1 MAMLDCHN
9 PACQKPNPEGNPF
22 CQNCRMPLIRRYLW
36 AIGPEDCLPNE
47 VLAGRYLCK
56 TQNIFL
62 DTKPGFL
69 PNNSGEV
76 PAEFTPYLRLSPW
89 QIHVPQVY
97 DWVERS
103 SGLPILLLEQVPLK
117 VDLRANVPDVK
128 VYPFPALTDEWQRAT
143 ALRQLNWLWQ
153 MASLWQPL
161 SGEQGVASLLEPR
174 LLRVEG
180 SLLRLLELQKG
191 GDASTSL
198 TQLGQ
203 LWQSWGAVAQPETA
217 SFLQQ
222 VCPQLIRGEIYNVEL
237 LTDYLDR
244 AIARVGQAQTR
255 HVQTATRTDQGPTR
269 QRNEDACYP
278 PAGTV
283 QTLLSAQDPLVVV
296 CDGIGGHQGG
306 DVASNLAIEAI
317 QQQITSLDLKSSNA
331 ATLMVE
337 LEKAACLAND
347 QISRRNDSEQ
357 RMDRQRMGTTLVMG
371 LIRAHELYVTH
382 VGDSRAYWI
391 TRHGCHQVT
400 LDDDVA
406 SREVRLG
413 YSTYPQALQHPGS
426 GSLVQALG
434 MSASSLLY
442 PNVQRFVLD
451 EDSVFLLCSDGLSD
465 GDRVDEYWQTEILP
479 MLEGKTDIE
488 TVSKRLV
495 EIANT
500 QNGHDNVTVG
510 LIYVQVTPSGVE
522 PIAME
527 NLSTLS
533 PATTRFSPAIPETP
547 TQISQPPRSEP
558 LQSSLKTQVL
568 QPETTA
574 PSRLLLL
581 GIGALLGIAGLLGL
595 LFWLP
600 NSQRAVAPMPSAI
613 PPQPS
618 PTSSPNVSPLS
629 IGSLVQITPK
639 NLPLPPLVLL
649 SEPIASTSGTGMI
662 PSPSPA
668 VSPSEAPSAPTPIGT
683 IPDNAVLEVLTKSG
697 TTQQGQWVRFRV
709 CSVPK
714 PNSAVIA
721 GQSGWIRESEVSP
734 WVAPIAQPTVEQ
746 RGSCASSISRI
757 GALQIRFRNEEI
769 MDFFKKPSP

>member
-9 PACQKPNPEGNPF
+9 PACQTPNPEGNPF
-22 CQNCRMPLIRRYLW
+22 CQNCRVPLIRRYLW
-36 AIGPEDCLPNE
+36 ASGAESCLPNE

-62 DTKPGFL
+62 DTKPGYL
-69 PNNSGEV
+69 PSNSAEV
-76 PAEFTPYLRLSPW
+76 PPEFTPYLRLSPW

-97 DWVERS
+97 DWVEQS
-103 SGLPILLLEQVPLK
+103 SGRSILLLEQAPIAVERGAD
-117 VDLRANVPDVK
+117 VQNVK
-128 VYPFPALTDEWQRAT
+128 VHPLPALTDAWHQAS

-153 MASLWQPL
+153 MASLWQPM
-161 SGEQGVASLLEPR
+161 SGEQVVSSLLKPD

-180 SLLRLLELQKG
+180 SLLRLLELQSG
-191 GDASTSL
+191 GEASL
-198 TQLGQ
+198 AELGQ
-203 LWQSWGAVAQPETA
+203 LWESWSAIAQPETA
-217 SFLQQ
+217 AFLQQ
-222 VCPQLIRGEIYNVEL
+222 ICPQLIQGEIYNVEL
-237 LTDYLDR
+237 LMDYLDR
-244 AIARVGQAQTR
+244 AIARVGQTQTR
-255 HVQTATRTDQGPTR
+255 HIQTATGTDQGPTR

-306 DVASNLAIEAI
+306 DVASNLAIAAI

-357 RMDRQRMGTTLVMG
+357 RLDRQRMGTTLVMG

-442 PNVQRFVLD
+442 PNVQRFILD

-465 GDRVDEYWQTEILP
+465 GDRVDEYWETEILP

-488 TVSKRLV
+488 TVSKRLI

-510 LIYVQVTPSGVE
+510 LIYVQVTPSQA
-522 PIAME
+522 IANME
-527 NLSTLS
+527 LLDTRNIS
-533 PATTRFSPAIPETP
+533 AGTTRFSPAVPESP
-547 TQISQPPRSEP
+547 TQISQSYRSEP
-558 LQSSLKTQVL
+558 SGYKTQVVE
-568 QPETTA
+568 PEQNA
-574 PSRLLLL
+574 SSRWLLL
-581 GIGALLGIAGLLGL
+581 GIGALIGIAGLIGFL
-595 LFWLP
+595 LWLP
-600 NSQRAVAPMPSAI
+600 NSQRAIAPVASPIPS
-613 PPQPS
+613 PQPS
-618 PTSSPNVSPLS
+618 VSPSPIVTPLS
-629 IGSLVQITPK
+629 SGSLVQITTK
-639 NLPLPPLVLL
+639 DLPLPLLELL
-649 SEPIASTSGTGMI
+649 SEPIAPTPDASLQPNSE
-662 PSPSPA
+662 PSPT
-668 VSPSEAPSAPTPIGT
+668 EAPSTLIVVTT
-683 IPDNAVLEVLTKSG
+683 IPKDAVLEVLSKRS
-697 TTQQGQWVRFRV
+697 TTQQGQWVQFRV
-709 CSVPK
+709 CSAGAESGAVP
-714 PNSAVIA
+714 IA
-721 GQSGWIRESEVSP
+721 GQKGWIRESEISAWVVS
-734 WVAPIAQPTVEQ
+734 IAQPTVEQ
-746 RGSCASSISRI
+746 RGSCIK
-757 GALQIRFRNEEI
+757 E
-769 MDFFKKPSP
+769 PSPALSPSSSP

>member
-9 PACQKPNPEGNPF
+9 PACQTPNPEGNPF
-22 CQNCRMPLIRRYLW
+22 CQNCRVPLIRRYLW
-36 AIGPEDCLPNE
+36 AIGAEGCQPNE

-56 TQNIFL
+56 TQDIFL
-62 DTKPGFL
+62 DTKPGYL
-69 PNNSGEV
+69 PNNPAEV
-76 PAEFTPYLRLSPW
+76 PPEFTPYLRLSPW

-97 DWVERS
+97 DWVEKLPDR
-103 SGLPILLLEQVPLK
+103 PILLLDQAPIAVERGADVK
-117 VDLRANVPDVK
+117 NVK
-128 VYPFPALTDEWQRAT
+128 VYPLPALTSEWQQAS

-161 SGEQGVASLLEPR
+161 SGEQVVSSLLKPD

-180 SLLRLLELQKG
+180 SLLRLLELQPG
-191 GDASTSL
+191 GDASL
-198 TQLGQ
+198 VELGQ
-203 LWQSWGAVAQPETA
+203 LWQSWGTTPSGDLGERAQPETA
-217 SFLQQ
+217 AFLQQ
-222 VCPQLIRGEIYNVEL
+222 ICPQLIQGEIYNIEL
-237 LTDYLDR
+237 LMDYLDR
-244 AIARVGQAQTR
+244 AIARVGQTQTR
-255 HVQTATRTDQGPTR
+255 HIQTSTATDQGPTR

-306 DVASNLAIEAI
+306 DVASNLAIAAI
-317 QQQITSLDLKSSNA
+317 QQQITALDLKSSDA

-357 RMDRQRMGTTLVMG
+357 RLDRQRMGTTLVMG
-371 LIRAHELYVTH
+371 LIRAHELYITH

-391 TRHGCHQVT
+391 TRYGCHQVT

-442 PNVQRFVLD
+442 PNVQRFILD

-465 GDRVDEYWQTEILP
+465 GDRVDEYWETEILP

-488 TVSKRLV
+488 TVSKRLI

-510 LIYVQVTPSGVE
+510 LIYVQVTPSHAIASLE
-522 PIAME
+522 PLEAGTISAG
-527 NLSTLS
+527 
-533 PATTRFSPAIPETP
+533 TTRFSPAVPEIPA
-547 TQISQPPRSEP
+547 QSQPYRE
-558 LQSSLKTQVL
+558 SSSSGLKTQVL
-568 QPETTA
+568 QPEQNA
-574 PSRLLLL
+574 SSRLLLL
-581 GIGALLGIAGLLGL
+581 GIGALIGIAGLIGFL
-595 LFWLP
+595 LWLP
-600 NSQRAVAPMPSAI
+600 SNQRAIAPVTSPL

-618 PTSSPNVSPLS
+618 PTVSASPIVTPLN
-629 IGSLVQITPK
+629 IGSLVQITTK
-639 NLPLPPLVLL
+639 DLPLPALELL
-649 SEPIASTSGTGMI
+649 SEPIAPTPDAS
-662 PSPSPA
+662 SPQPNSDPT
-668 VSPSEAPSAPTPIGT
+668 PTQAPSAPAVVAT
-683 IPDNAVLEVLTKSG
+683 IPKDAVVEVLSKRG
-697 TTQQGQWVRFRV
+697 TAQQGQWVQFRV
-709 CSVPK
+709 CSTGAET
-714 PNSAVIA
+714 SAASIP
-721 GQSGWIRESEVSP
+721 GQKGWIRESEVSA
-734 WVAPIAQPTVEQ
+734 WVAPIAQATAEQ
-746 RGSCASSISRI
+746 QGSCIKELSPALSPSS
-757 GALQIRFRNEEI
+757 
-769 MDFFKKPSP
+769 SP

>member
-1 MAMLDCHN
+1 MAMIDCHN
-9 PACQKPNPEGNPF
+9 PACQTPNPEGNPF
-22 CQNCRMPLIRRYLW
+22 CQNCRVPLIRRYLW
-36 AIGPEDCLPNE
+36 AIGAADCQPNE

-62 DTKPGFL
+62 DTKPGYL
-69 PNNSGEV
+69 PNNPAEV
-76 PAEFTPYLRLSPW
+76 PPEFTPYLRLSPW

-97 DWVERS
+97 DWVEKSPDR
-103 SGLPILLLEQVPLK
+103 LILLLDQAPLAVERGADVQNAK
-117 VDLRANVPDVK
+117 VHPLPT
-128 VYPFPALTDEWQRAT
+128 LTREWQQAS

-161 SGEQGVASLLEPR
+161 SGEQVVSSLLKPD

-180 SLLRLLELQKG
+180 SLLRLLELHSG
-191 GDASTSL
+191 GEASL
-198 TQLGQ
+198 AELGQ
-203 LWQSWGAVAQPETA
+203 LWQSWGAIAQPETA
-217 SFLQQ
+217 AFLQQ
-222 VCPQLIRGEIYNVEL
+222 ICPQLIQGEIYNIEL
-237 LTDYLDR
+237 LMDYLDR
-244 AIARVGQAQTR
+244 AIARVGQTQVR
-255 HVQTATRTDQGPTR
+255 HIQTATGTDQGPTR

-306 DVASNLAIEAI
+306 DVASNLAIAAI
-317 QQQITSLDLKSSNA
+317 QQQITALDLKSSDA

-357 RMDRQRMGTTLVMG
+357 RLDRQRMGTTLVMG
-371 LIRAHELYVTH
+371 LIRAHELYITH

-391 TRHGCHQVT
+391 TRYGCHQVT

-442 PNVQRFVLD
+442 PNVQRFILD

-465 GDRVDEYWQTEILP
+465 GDRVDEYWETEILP

-488 TVSKRLV
+488 TVSKRLI

-510 LIYVQVTPSGVE
+510 LIYVQVTPSQAIASLE
-522 PIAME
+522 PLETGNVVAG
-527 NLSTLS
+527 
-533 PATTRFSPAIPETP
+533 TTRFSPAVPESS
-547 TQISQPPRSEP
+547 TQSQPYRESSS
-558 LQSSLKTQVL
+558 SSLKTQVL
-568 QPETTA
+568 QPEQNA
-574 PSRLLLL
+574 SSRWLLL
-581 GIGALLGIAGLLGL
+581 GIGALIGVAGLIGFL
-595 LFWLP
+595 LWLP
-600 NSQRAVAPMPSAI
+600 NSQRAIAPVASPV

-618 PTSSPNVSPLS
+618 PTVRVSPMVTPLN
-629 IGSLVQITPK
+629 IGSLVQVTTK
-639 NLPLPPLVLL
+639 DLPLPTLELL
-649 SEPIASTSGTGMI
+649 SEPIS
-662 PSPSPA
+662 PSYPQGVAPSPDTTRPQPSSDPSPA
-668 VSPSEAPSAPTPIGT
+668 QVPSAPAAVAT
-683 IPDNAVLEVLTKSG
+683 IPKDAVLEVLSKRG
-697 TTQQGQWVRFRV
+697 TAQQGQWVQFRV
-709 CSVPK
+709 CSVGTE
-714 PNSAVIA
+714 SGATTSA
-721 GQSGWIRESEVSP
+721 GQKGWIRESEISA
-734 WVAPIAQPTVEQ
+734 WVVPIAQATAEQ
-746 RGSCASSISRI
+746 QGSCVK
-757 GALQIRFRNEEI
+757 E
-769 MDFFKKPSP
+769 PSPSGSP